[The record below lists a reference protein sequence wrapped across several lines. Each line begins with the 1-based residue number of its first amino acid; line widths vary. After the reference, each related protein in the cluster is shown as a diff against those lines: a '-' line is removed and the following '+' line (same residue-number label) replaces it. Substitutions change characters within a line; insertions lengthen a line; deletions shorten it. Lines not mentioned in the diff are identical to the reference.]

1 MHRLTTG
8 FLGAAMLWGLAAADA
23 AAFSVTYDQ
32 KMTTGGKVIP
42 SKVKSRDGLFR
53 IESVVDGMQSIV
65 IRTAGG
71 EIYQY
76 MPAEQMA
83 MKLPKFD
90 GLSGPTDEAADYLSY
105 LKQQNAQ
112 QLGTETVN
120 GLPCE
125 VYQFADASSGAMTKV
140 WVWQGK
146 QFPVKM
152 EQDTPQGRV
161 TAEFSNIQLGA
172 MIPDAAFELPDG
184 LQVMDMGA
192 MGGLL
197 GQMMQGGAGAAG
209 AQGLDLEKLLGG
221 GDDR

>member
-1 MHRLTTG
+1 MHRLTAVC
-8 FLGAAMLWGLAAADA
+8 LGAAMLWGVTAADA

-32 KMTTGGKVIP
+32 TMTTGGKVIP

-53 IESVVDGMQSIV
+53 IESVVDGMQAV
-65 IRTAGG
+65 TIRTANG

-105 LKQQNAQ
+105 LKKQNAQ
-112 QLGTETVN
+112 SLGTETVN

-125 VYQFADASSGAMTKV
+125 VYQFADASSGATTKV
-140 WVWQGK
+140 WVWK
-146 QFPVKM
+146 DRQFPVKM
-152 EQDTPQGRV
+152 VRDTPQGPV

-172 MIPDAAFELPDG
+172 VIPDAAFVLPDG
-184 LQVMDMGA
+184 VQVMDMGM